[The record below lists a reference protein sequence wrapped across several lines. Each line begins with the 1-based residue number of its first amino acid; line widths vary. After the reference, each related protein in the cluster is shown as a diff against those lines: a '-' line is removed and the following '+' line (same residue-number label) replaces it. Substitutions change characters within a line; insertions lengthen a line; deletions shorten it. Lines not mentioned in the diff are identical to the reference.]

1 MRKVVLRWKNISLR
15 GAKEISEILNICERL
30 EILGHLAISEKSV
43 TQLAEIKLKEGQTL
57 ENFSK
62 LSKCIL
68 IPTDP
73 LFYYLISLI
82 YSIYYS
88 NFNIEYWP
96 FYSRSEISFDKT
108 FIFI

>member
-62 LSKCIL
+62 LENFQIIEVHEENDDGIL
-68 IPTDP
+68 V
-73 LFYYLISLI
+73 SLLC
-82 YSIYYS
+82 
-88 NFNIEYWP
+88 
-96 FYSRSEISFDKT
+96 T
-108 FIFI
+108 HH

>member
-62 LSKCIL
+62 LENFQIIEVHEENDDGIL
-68 IPTDP
+68 VS
-73 LFYYLISLI
+73 FISA
-82 YSIYYS
+82 
-88 NFNIEYWP
+88 N
-96 FYSRSEISFDKT
+96 
-108 FIFI
+108 

>member
-15 GAKEISEILNICERL
+15 GAKEISEILNICDKL

-62 LSKCIL
+62 LE
-68 IPTDP
+68 
-73 LFYYLISLI
+73 
-82 YSIYYS
+82 
-88 NFNIEYWP
+88 NFQIIEVH
-96 FYSRSEISFDKT
+96 EENDDGIQ
-108 FIFI
+108 